1 MASGSKGA
9 GRRGFLVGLGVLALS
24 ACKEGAVSA
33 LFGRD
38 RASPL
43 RVGINAEYPP
53 FESLDAAGQPVGFD
67 IDLTRQLAA
76 RMGREVEFVNLPW
89 RRLLQSLSQGRLEM
103 VVSAIAVTP
112 IRQRNFLLS
121 TPYYSERQ
129 ALLRPAALAAQP
141 VQQLARIGVLEEST
155 AEGHLARLGV
165 ARRHIVDLPDAGAME
180 RAYRAGEVDALFG
193 DEHLLLALQK
203 NVSGELGLDAAFGL
217 DTYAVVLA
225 KGEDAL
231 LLEVNA
237 ALQALR
243 EDGTLAH
250 LTALLEG

>member
-1 MASGSKGA
+1 MA
-9 GRRGFLVGLGVLALS
+9 GRRGFLAGAVALALS
-24 ACKEGAVSA
+24 ACKDGAVSA

-53 FESLDAAGQPVGFD
+53 FESLDGAGLPVGFD

-76 RMGREVEFVNLPW
+76 RMGRKVEFVNLPW

-103 VVSAIAVTP
+103 VVSAVAITP
-112 IRQRNFLLS
+112 IRMRNFLLS

-155 AEGHLARLGV
+155 ADAHLHRLGV
-165 ARRHIVDLPDAGAME
+165 AKRHIVDLPDAGAME

-193 DEHLLLALQK
+193 DEHLLRALQK
-203 NVSGELGLDAAFGL
+203 SVPGELGTDAAFGL
-217 DTYAVVLA
+217 DAYAVVLA

-231 LLEVNA
+231 LGEVNA

-243 EDGTLAH
+243 EDGTLAR
-250 LTALLEG
+250 LVAQLEAAGS